1 MEEKARGLAGETTS
15 GGEGEV
21 GGDQEVGDVVR
32 VNVAGDCM
40 VVAGGAGVLHDG
52 AVVGCE
58 PERAKDSGSYVMVG
72 GAQVVDGEQGFCD
85 GLNLG
90 KVKGRRG
97 GVADGDDGAGVKGGV
112 RDEIVVRG
120 GRILGG
126 AERASVDERS
136 LKDASG
142 TFFLHLVGRRRQDLR
157 DTTWAAPCNDVVGA
171 ASGPKQLR
179 VGWRYVNFY
188 AIVQRECLGG
198 SVFVQTFL
206 RCLGHEGFVRRS
218 KGVESLDGG
227 AQRVNEGRR

>member
-32 VNVAGDCM
+32 FNVAGDCM

-58 PERAKDSGSYVMVG
+58 PERAKDRGSYVMVG

-85 GLNLG
+85 GPNLG

-97 GVADGDDGAGVKGGV
+97 GVADGDDGAGVKGGL

-120 GRILGG
+120 WRILGR
-126 AERASVDERS
+126 AERASVNDRS
-136 LKDASG
+136 LKNA
-142 TFFLHLVGRRRQDLR
+142 T
-157 DTTWAAPCNDVVGA
+157 
-171 ASGPKQLR
+171 
-179 VGWRYVNFY
+179 
-188 AIVQRECLGG
+188 
-198 SVFVQTFL
+198 
-206 RCLGHEGFVRRS
+206 
-218 KGVESLDGG
+218 
-227 AQRVNEGRR
+227 